1 MSNSIGRV
9 AVLGAGYMG
18 SAITFPLSESGVEVL
33 LWGTWLDDEIISI
46 CRTGQPHPRLKRKL
60 NSGVRLFYS
69 DDIKGVLK
77 GIDLA
82 VIAVSSDGFKP
93 VFNLLLKNI
102 DEPLPV
108 IALTK
113 GFVRGDRE
121 VLRISEYAEIEFKKR
136 FGPHEHFY
144 WGSVGGPVKAVELA
158 NRVVTFTIIG
168 TSDERICRIFK
179 SFENSYYRI
188 SCTDDTKG
196 VEISSALKNIYA
208 IACGIT
214 DGYYGEKHADQYHN
228 FKSAVYMQSLQEMG
242 YAVERLGGDKKTVV
256 GLAGAG
262 DLFVTAASGRNKV
275 YGERVGRGEDSEE
288 AFNAMMQNKRL
299 AEGYNSL
306 KLARSLFERYK
317 IDVEKNMPLF
327 NVLYQIIFSDRIYKG
342 QLEKIFRKLN
352 IDSIL

>member
-1 MSNSIGRV
+1 MNDSIGRI

-18 SAITFPLSESGVEVL
+18 SAITFPLSESGTEVS

-46 CRTGQPHPRLKRKL
+46 CRSGQPHPRLKRKL
-60 NSGVRLFYS
+60 NSTVRLFYS
-69 DDIKGVLK
+69 DDIKGVLE

-82 VIAVSSDGFKP
+82 VIAVSSEGFKP
-93 VFNLLLKNI
+93 VFDLFLKNI
-102 DEPLPV
+102 SEPVPV

-113 GFVRGDRE
+113 GFVKRNGE

-136 FGPHEHFY
+136 FGIHEHFY

-168 TSDERICRIFK
+168 TGDDRICRIFK

-188 SCTDDTKG
+188 SCTDDTAG
-196 VEISSALKNIYA
+196 VELSSALKNVYA

-214 DGYYGEKHADQYHN
+214 DGYYGEKQADQYHN
-228 FKSAVYMQSLQEMG
+228 FKSAVYMQSLEEMG
-242 YAVERLGGDKKTVV
+242 YVVEKLGGDKKTVV

-262 DLFVTAASGRNKV
+262 DLFVTAASGRNRV

-288 AFNAMMQNKRL
+288 AFNAMLQDNRL

-306 KLARSLFERYK
+306 KLARLLFKRYE

-327 NVLYQIIFSDRIYKG
+327 NVLYQIIFNDRIYNG

-352 IDSIL
+352 IGSIL